1 MIFKKSIPNILT
13 SLNLLSGCI
22 AIVFVFE
29 DMLHVSAFLVI
40 IASVFDFLDGFS
52 ARLLNAYSKIGK
64 ELDSLADLISFGLAP
79 ATIVYSLMQHSAP
92 EYLGS
97 VYGMNI
103 LPFTAFLLT
112 ILSGVRLAVFNVDER
127 QSEQFIGLPTPANA
141 IFFISLPLLLFYGS
155 ENDLLYNFF
164 LHITSNFYILLILT
178 TVFSFLLVSNLP
190 LFSLKFKNLSFKTN
204 LIRYVFVFLSITLM
218 IFLKF
223 YALPFIILIYIL
235 LSVTTFLWPLKITY
249 K

>member
-1 MIFKKSIPNILT
+1 
-13 SLNLLSGCI
+13 
-22 AIVFVFE
+22 
-29 DMLHVSAFLVI
+29 
-40 IASVFDFLDGFS
+40 
-52 ARLLNAYSKIGK
+52 
-64 ELDSLADLISFGLAP
+64 
-79 ATIVYSLMQHSAP
+79 
-92 EYLGS
+92 
-97 VYGMNI
+97 MNI